1 MAKGYLANVTA
12 IPPLIFKFQFHPE
25 ILSEKKSFEYV
36 DDVPIGKWKFAE
48 TKAAATDAA
57 SKGAS
62 LSAFAKGSAA
72 TASGLVEDFANF
84 GPPLVATNAMR
95 PKIGKPRS
103 FALEFAIDA
112 EKPDEMTTGSTF
124 EPVGEIESQLA
135 VLRSFM
141 NPGFDVLRDV
151 PALIGGKEI
160 WKAPPTCMLKLG
172 DVELT
177 CVMNDLNIKVT
188 KFKPDLSPGRA
199 EISLTLTE
207 HTQSLSTV
215 ADVLMRN
222 IAVIRSFSPGEMLR
236 AIS

>member
-12 IPPLIFKFQFHPE
+12 IPPLVFKFQFHPE

-36 DDVPIGKWKFAE
+36 DDVPIGQWKFAE

-57 SKGAS
+57 NKGTS
-62 LSAFAKGSAA
+62 LTAFAKGSAA
-72 TASGLVEDFANF
+72 TASGLVTDFANF

-95 PKIGKPRS
+95 PKTGKART

-112 EKPDEMTTGSTF
+112 EKPDEVKAGSTF
-124 EPVGEIESQLA
+124 EPVGAIEPQLA

-151 PALIGGKEI
+151 PALIGGKPI

-188 KFKPDLSPGRA
+188 KFKTDLSPARA

-215 ADVLMRN
+215 ADVLTRN
-222 IAVIRSFSPGEMLR
+222 IAVIRSLNPGEMLR
-236 AIS
+236 SIS